1 MPTVTDYVK
10 KQKRKLENLKTFTV
24 PFLVAVKTTVAE
36 QGTRIFVKG
45 KDSSGGTIGQYNDS
59 TSLYVDPNT
68 APGQASKL
76 KPPTGKTGKTIFAS
90 TGKPHKTTYVKSYKG
105 LRQTLGFNVSFV
117 DLQYTGTL
125 RNDFFNSK
133 TEGVATPTK
142 ISDTEYQVKLKNKT
156 NPAKVEGL
164 QDKYGKIF
172 DLTKTE
178 RKRFFEFLDKEFQLA
193 LIK

>member
-1 MPTVTDYVK
+1 MPTVTDYIK
-10 KQKRKLENLKTFTV
+10 KQKRKLEDLKTFTV
-24 PFLVAVKTTVAE
+24 PFVRAVKDTVAS
-36 QGTRIFVKG
+36 QGIRIFVKG

-76 KPPTGKTGKTIFAS
+76 KPPTGKTGRTIFAS
-90 TGKPHKTTYVKSYKG
+90 TGKPHKTTYVRSYKG

-142 ISDTEYQVKLKNKT
+142 ISETEYQVKLKNKD
-156 NPAKVEGL
+156 NPDKVEGL
-164 QDKYGKIF
+164 QDKYGRIF
-172 DLTKTE
+172 DLMKLE
-178 RKRFFEFLDKEFQLA
+178 RSNFFGTLNKEFQLA